1 MAGLTV
7 RDPAVDRSLRSV
19 FGERNSVEPS
29 IGEGQKKTGIGEEC
43 PPAPHRSPR
52 GLQFDLPIPGGQPG
66 GLVGKV
72 MLPFPRGFA
81 AFSRCG

>member
-29 IGEGQKKTGIGEEC
+29 IGEGQKKTGIGEQC
-43 PPAPHRSPR
+43 PPAPHKSPR
-52 GLQFDLPIPGGQPG
+52 E
-66 GLVGKV
+66 LVMGRACSSTC
-72 MLPFPRGFA
+72 LSRGVA
-81 AFSRCG
+81 SLVDSWAK